1 MRIER
6 GCALLATL
14 YANTHTDKAKYKIY
28 DFMPHESEPEL
39 TLEEAMASWA

>member
-14 YANTHTDKAKYKIY
+14 YTNTHTDKAKYKIY